1 MDNLLQFRPRT
12 PATPITQLR
21 PTEDL
26 DIYLDVLMHMRNH
39 AICHNDQE
47 FVKQLEPIIEQG
59 LASGEVYATVQ
70 GEPLKARVRKLL
82 DGKQDFFFW
91 KMDYEK
97 SVNE

>member
-1 MDNLLQFRPRT
+1 MDNILQFRPRT
-12 PATPITQLR
+12 PAIPLR

-47 FVKQLEPIIEQG
+47 FVKQLEPIIAQG

-70 GEPLKARVRKLL
+70 GEPLKATVRKLL
-82 DGKQDFFFW
+82 EGKQDFFFW
-91 KMDYEK
+91 KSDYENL
-97 SVNE
+97 VNA